1 MLKAKTRV
9 KMKFFFSKLGNIWI
23 FSKNKISVAERDQR
37 LKIGSGQNKNNIVC
51 R

>member
-9 KMKFFFSKLGNIWI
+9 KMKIFFSKLGNIWI

-37 LKIGSGQNKNNIVC
+37 LKIGSGQNTK
-51 R
+51 